1 VGRQS
6 GYPLQMGVEPQLA
19 FCVRDAEPPGVEVR
33 VNFGVFA
40 GRRATPAEIDDLAA
54 AILPKVGEV
63 SIVAEERHEIGE
75 DAEASLNQVRIEVM
89 PEHLPEDEHE
99 LDILCG
105 RLVEAAETWARACI
119 ADRHADVSEL

>member
-1 VGRQS
+1 
-6 GYPLQMGVEPQLA
+6 MNEPELA
-19 FCVRDAEPPGVEVR
+19 FCVRDVEPPGVVVR

-54 AILPKVGEV
+54 ALLPKVGEV

-75 DAEASLNQVRIEVM
+75 DAEASVNQVRIEIS
-89 PEHLPEDEHE
+89 PEHLPDDERD

-105 RLVEAAETWARACI
+105 RLVESAETWARACI
-119 ADRHADVSEL
+119 AERHAEVSEP